1 MPERIFSSVCSY
13 LTALMDKEKEEKC
26 MVFEIN
32 ERNNTVKGG
41 RIMDTVK
48 IVYNVQADAAKYV
61 EQSTK
66 GLALL
71 MYPQIK
77 NGTLSHGKVAEL
89 LGINKYDLIDWYDE
103 LGFPYFDIS
112 TEDVENDIQ
121 SIDKMVEQGGTL

>member
-1 MPERIFSSVCSY
+1 
-13 LTALMDKEKEEKC
+13 MDKEKEEKC

-32 ERNNTVKGG
+32 ERNNIVKGG

-71 MYPQIK
+71 MYPKIK

-112 TEDVENDIQ
+112 TEDVEKDIQ